1 MMRLLSVAVVVVVC
15 VWVGGWV
22 DVQAGGFIGIFTALI
37 AWYIGVAKLLT
48 PDISYI
54 TLPLGD
60 LGRKHLDLE

>member
-1 MMRLLSVAVVVVVC
+1 MMRLLSVVVVVC

-22 DVQAGGFIGIFTALI
+22 GVQAGGFFGIFTALI
-37 AWYIGVAKLLT
+37 AWYIGLARLLT
-48 PDISYI
+48 PEISYI

>member
-15 VWVGGWV
+15 VWV